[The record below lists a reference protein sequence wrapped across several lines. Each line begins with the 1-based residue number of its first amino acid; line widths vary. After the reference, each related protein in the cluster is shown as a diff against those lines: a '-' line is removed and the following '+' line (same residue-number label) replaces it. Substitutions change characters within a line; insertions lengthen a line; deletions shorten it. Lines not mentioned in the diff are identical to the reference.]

1 MIIFNKIEE
10 VAIKNLNGGNGET
23 KANMFIDKNVKIMK
37 SILGKDCSIGEHEHK
52 TSSEIIYV
60 ISGEAK
66 CILDGK
72 EEIVKKV
79 ECHYCKKGSS
89 HQISN
94 EKEEDLVIFDVVT
107 EQ

>member
-1 MIIFNKIEE
+1 
-10 VAIKNLNGGNGET
+10 
-23 KANMFIDKNVKIMK
+23 MK

-72 EEIVKKV
+72 EEIVKKENV
-79 ECHYCKKGSS
+79 IIVKK
-89 HQISN
+89 
-94 EKEEDLVIFDVVT
+94 VVHIK
-107 EQ
+107 